1 MLPARELASPQAMTE
16 GCFKAVI
23 WPSTEDIIEAIKVPI
38 RYKTAS
44 GNQAFNEVYEDGK
57 YN

>member
-44 GNQAFNEVYEDGK
+44 GNLAFNMGLCT
-57 YN
+57 